1 MIQAFFSFQHKTKKN
16 MLDFI
21 KNIFKPAEKAY
32 KDLNTNDFKQAI
44 KNKAII
50 VDVRTP
56 NEYSSGKIA
65 KAKNINVASFDFM
78 KEAKSL
84 DQNQEILVYC
94 RSGARSAR
102 AAKMLSKI
110 GFTKVSNLKGGVMAW
125 QKHGEKL
132 V

>member
-1 MIQAFFSFQHKTKKN
+1 

-21 KNIFKPAEKAY
+21 KNIFKPKEKGY
-32 KDLNTNDFKQAI
+32 KDLNTNDFKAAI
-44 KNKAII
+44 KTKAII

-56 NEYSSGKIA
+56 NEYNSGKIA

-78 KEAKSL
+78 NEAKKL
-84 DQNQEILVYC
+84 DTSKEVLVYC

-102 AAKMLSKI
+102 AAKMLVQL
-110 GFTKVSNLKGGVMAW
+110 GFTNVSNLSGGVMAW